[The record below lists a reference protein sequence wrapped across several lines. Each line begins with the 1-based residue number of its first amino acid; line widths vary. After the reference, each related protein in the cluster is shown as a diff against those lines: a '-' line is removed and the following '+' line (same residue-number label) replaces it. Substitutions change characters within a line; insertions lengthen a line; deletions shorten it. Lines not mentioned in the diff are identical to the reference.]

1 LKFTF
6 FGGEKVLAKNQK
18 DDQLEFWFKEIS
30 SKITELDYEDSTL
43 AGRKIQQ
50 LLIALEEVEEFHQ
63 VISFEN

>member
-1 LKFTF
+1 
-6 FGGEKVLAKNQK
+6 
-18 DDQLEFWFKEIS
+18 LEFWFKEIS

-63 VISFEN
+63 VN